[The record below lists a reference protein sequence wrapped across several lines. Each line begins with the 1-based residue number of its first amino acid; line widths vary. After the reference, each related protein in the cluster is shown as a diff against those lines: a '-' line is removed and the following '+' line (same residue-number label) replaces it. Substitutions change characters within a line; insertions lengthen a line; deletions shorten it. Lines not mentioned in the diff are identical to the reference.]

1 MARGPR
7 EVSNTGL
14 YHVTLKGIN
23 GMQLFSEANDFE
35 HFLGLLK
42 NALDK
47 TGVTLLAWCLMS
59 NHVHLAVLDPNQMLS
74 KMVQVRH
81 ILQPQ
86 TCAIWAALQQQ
97 VLE

>member
-35 HFLGLLK
+35 RFLGLLK

-47 TGVTLLAWCLMS
+47 TGVTLLAW
-59 NHVHLAVLDPNQMLS
+59 
-74 KMVQVRH
+74 
-81 ILQPQ
+81 
-86 TCAIWAALQQQ
+86 
-97 VLE
+97 